1 MIKAVIMAGG
11 EGTRLRPLTCNRAKP
26 MIPVVNRPVIEHS
39 IQLLKR
45 HGIRDIII
53 SLFYLPENVQ
63 NYFGDGSDW
72 DVNISYSV
80 EETPLGT
87 AGGVKKAIGDFDST
101 FIVMSGDGIIDFNI
115 SSILDFHKN
124 KKSPFTIVLARVN
137 KPTEYGIVI
146 TKKDG
151 KIEKFLEKPSWSEVF
166 SDTANTGMYVIEPKI
181 IKKHI
186 PDDAK
191 FDFSIDL
198 FPLLQEKNISLYGYI
213 ADGYWCDVG
222 NLSTYSDVHR
232 DILNGV
238 VTIDIPGKKI
248 DKDIWVGRDVDIH
261 PEAEIKGPVIIGN
274 FVKIKKG
281 ASISEF
287 SSIGDNCIVEEKA
300 SIKKSVILHNTIIGP
315 NCEIRGAIIGKR
327 CVFQEN
333 VSMYEGAVVS
343 DDCVIGMDVSIPGGI
358 RVWPEKTIE
367 QGTRLTA
374 DLIWG
379 KTEKKTLF
387 SMDGVIG
394 SFNITVTPEFASKL
408 GSAIG
413 AFLGKDAKVTVSR
426 DTTAASRLIKRAF
439 TAGLMSMGVDVYD
452 MEIESIPVNRYSIS
466 YTKADMGFYIQISP
480 LTGLQFILIRMFNR
494 QGFQIS
500 IEEEKKIENIFFR
513 GDYPRKE
520 AYETGALVY
529 PAHHIE
535 SYIVNIENYIEPRTI
550 REKQWK
556 VIVDCFN
563 GAASHVFPEILNNYG
578 CETTVLRGQI
588 KEFSS
593 DEDLKSE
600 ARKSLN
606 NIVQMAKTN
615 KEIGV
620 IIGPHASVITIVDE
634 TGNILTENDILV
646 ILSLF
651 YLKYG
656 KAKTINI
663 PVTSSMTLEEL
674 IMKNGGRAARRS
686 SKLRSIE
693 NIHDLFDG
701 SHGDKYP
708 YLEMVFD
715 PMITFIRILEFLSL
729 ENRPLSEI
737 KDTIPKNNMISTAQH
752 CSTEEKA
759 AIMRNLT
766 STLQQKKIELIDGIR
781 IIEENAWI
789 LILPDAINPTI
800 HLFAEGKTADA
811 RDRIL
816 EEYSMKIK
824 KQTSGLI

>member
-26 MIPVVNRPVIEHS
+26 MVPVVNRPVIEHA

-115 SSILDFHKN
+115 SSILEFHKN

-166 SDTANTGMYVIEPKI
+166 SDTANTGMYIIEPKI
-181 IKKHI
+181 IRKHI
-186 PDDAK
+186 PDDTK

-198 FPLLQEKNISLYGYI
+198 FPLLQEKNIPLYGYV
-213 ADGYWCDVG
+213 AEGYWCDVG

-248 DKDIWVGRDVDIH
+248 DKNVWVGRDVEIH
-261 PEAEIKGPVIIGN
+261 PEAEIKGPVVIGN

-281 ASISEF
+281 ASISEY
-287 SSIGDNCIVEEKA
+287 SSIGDNCIIEEKA
-300 SIKKSVILHNTIIGP
+300 SIKKSVILHNTVIGP
-315 NCEIRGAIIGKR
+315 NCEIRGAMIGKR

-343 DDCVIGMDVSIPGGI
+343 DDCVIGTDVNIPGGI

-413 AFLGKDAKVTVSR
+413 AYLGKDAKVIVSR

-466 YTKADMGFYIQISP
+466 FTKADMGFYIQISP

-520 AYETGALVY
+520 AFETGGLVY

-535 SYIVNIENYIEPRTI
+535 SYIANIDNYIETEAI
-550 REKQWK
+550 RKKQWK

-578 CETTVLRGQI
+578 CEATVLRGQI
-588 KEFSS
+588 KDFVS

-606 NIVQMAKTN
+606 NIVQMAGTN

-620 IIGPHASVITIVDE
+620 IIGPHASVITVVDE
-634 TGNILTENDILV
+634 SGDILTENDIMV
-646 ILSLF
+646 ILALF

-656 KAKTINI
+656 KAKNINI
-663 PVTSSMTLEEL
+663 PVTSSMIIDEL
-674 IMKNGGRAARRS
+674 IMKNGGRAIRRS
-686 SKLRSIE
+686 LKLRAID
-693 NIHDLFDG
+693 NIHDLFDRNQC
-701 SHGDKYP
+701 DKYP
-708 YLEMVFD
+708 YLEMIFD
-715 PMITFIRILEFLSL
+715 PMITFIRILEYLSL
-729 ENRPLSEI
+729 ENKSLSAV
-737 KDTIPKNNMISTAQH
+737 KDAIPKNNMISTALH
-752 CSTEEKA
+752 CSSDEKA

-766 STLQQKKIELIDGIR
+766 TSLQQKKIELIDGIR
-781 IIEENAWI
+781 VIEENSWI
-789 LILPDAINPTI
+789 LIMPDAINPTI
-800 HLFAEGKTADA
+800 HLFAEGKTPDA

-824 KQTSGLI
+824 KLTSGLI